1 MDRRIIAAI
10 ATIAIALAAQVA
22 AAQST
27 PKPQNWQ
34 PPPPVNPHATPEAR
48 ALLGYLDSIS
58 GQYTMTGQHN
68 FPNDSS
74 RWTDRAY
81 DLTGKYPA
89 LFGQDFGFS
98 AGDDKDSVESRPAM
112 IAEVKRQYQNG
123 AIITFTWH
131 EVRNHRTILILPLH
145 FRNHGRTGL

>member
-1 MDRRIIAAI
+1 MNRRVAAAF
-10 ATIAIALAAQVA
+10 ATIAIVVSAQFVAAQPA
-22 AAQST
+22 
-27 PKPQNWQ
+27 PQ

-48 ALLGYLDSIS
+48 ALLRLLDSIS

-68 FPNDSS
+68 FPNDVS

-98 AGDDKDSVESRPAM
+98 AGDDKDSIESRPAM
-112 IAEVKRQYQNG
+112 IAEVKRQYKNG
-123 AIITFTWH
+123 PSSPSPGTPSAPPTTSRSPSATASRAI
-131 EVRNHRTILILPLH
+131 
-145 FRNHGRTGL
+145 